1 MKLRTS
7 IAVIALATLVG
18 VASAQSAPVKG
29 RSFTYSASDAVNQ
42 DYSTAGTV
50 TLKSASNVTVN
61 PYLYITGNLSANW
74 IVDGWGVGT
83 DAQVNSIKFYHN
95 ETLTLQLAK
104 FDNPAKVTGTQTGAQ
119 AVSLQ
124 GQLQFFNDATA
135 TSLYDSGMVEI
146 AKLNGMFQ
154 PSGPS
159 FDAKSTGG
167 VMRIDFG
174 RKILITPEVGPGTY
188 QNVGI
193 ITVSRN

>member
-7 IAVIALATLVG
+7 IAVISLAAVVG

-29 RSFTYSASDAVNQ
+29 RSFTYSSSDAVNQ

-83 DAQVNSIKFYHN
+83 DSETNSIKFYHN

-104 FDNPAKVTGTQTGAQ
+104 FDNPAKVSGTQTGAQ

-124 GQLQFFNDATA
+124 GQLQFVNDATA
-135 TSLYDSGMVEI
+135 TSLYDSGMVDI
-146 AKLNGMFQ
+146 ASLNGMFQ

-167 VMRIDFG
+167 VMRIDFS
-174 RKILITPEVGPGTY
+174 RKISITPEVGPGTY